1 MAKLSDLKRAI
12 AGPVLAGAVLMGTV
26 MSGIAAVQALEP
38 SDSISTRKAIMWS
51 IGAHVNGIKA
61 GLGAKDGKLIAGHA
75 GAIAALAATLPKLF
89 PKGSGPEAGKTRAKP
104 EIWQQW
110 DKFVARGQGLADGSR
125 GTGSNR
131 RLRRCRH
138 GRPAIRGDGARGLRR
153 LPPPV
158 PRPEE
163 VVGDSYKRSSVIST
177 GAAPRGAKRRY
188 LWGLYR

>member
-61 GLGAKDGKLIAGHA
+61 GLGAKDGKSIAGHA

-110 DKFVARGQGLADGSR
+110 DKFVAAAKALQAEAGELAQIAGS
-125 GTGSNR
+125 
-131 RLRRCRH
+131 
-138 GRPAIRGDGARGLRR
+138 GDVAM
-153 LPPPV
+153 
-158 PRPEE
+158 
-163 VVGDSYKRSSVIST
+163 
-177 GAAPRGAKRRY
+177 AAPQFGEMARAGCGGCHRPFRVPKK
-188 LWGLYR
+188 